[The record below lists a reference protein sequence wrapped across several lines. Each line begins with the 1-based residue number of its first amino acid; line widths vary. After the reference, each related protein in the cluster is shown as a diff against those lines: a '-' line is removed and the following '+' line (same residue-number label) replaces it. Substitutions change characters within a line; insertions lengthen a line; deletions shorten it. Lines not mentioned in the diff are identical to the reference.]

1 MVVPSLAPR
10 RGGEASGRL
19 LAMSTGRMQGAIF
32 TVMTVRVT
40 DPYDPALDA
49 EIAQQVKLS
58 PRFFADAPVVID
70 LKDCL
75 GCTAAADFEALKAQ
89 LRRHQL
95 VAVGVQGASPVQQCL
110 ALAAGLAPFG
120 PAGVRRVPA
129 PTTSEGAKAAPTKS
143 RLVTQPVRS
152 GTQIYAR
159 DSDLIVLAPVS
170 AGAEVIA
177 DGHIHIYGPLRGR
190 AIAGATGDTSARI
203 FVHRLEA
210 ELVCVAGR
218 YFVSEAIAPEHLKQA
233 AQVALIDDH
242 LRILPGWN

>member
-1 MVVPSLAPR
+1 
-10 RGGEASGRL
+10 
-19 LAMSTGRMQGAIF
+19 MQGAIF
-32 TVMTVRVT
+32 TVMTVRVS

-49 EIAQQVKLS
+49 EIAEQVKLS

-70 LKDCL
+70 LRDCL
-75 GCTAAADFEALKAQ
+75 GCTAAADFDALKTL
-89 LRRHQL
+89 LRRHGLQ
-95 VAVGVQGASPVQQCL
+95 AVGVQGASPVQQRL

-120 PAGVRRVPA
+120 AGGVRRVPA
-129 PTTSEGAKAAPTKS
+129 PTTADGAKAAPAKS
-143 RLVTQPVRS
+143 KLVTQPVRS

-159 DSDLIVLAPVS
+159 DADLIVLAPVS

-177 DGHIHIYGPLRGR
+177 DGHIHIYGALRGR

-218 YFVSEAIAPEHLKQA
+218 YFVSEAIGPEHLKQA
-233 AQVALIDDH
+233 AQVALIDDR
-242 LRILPGWN
+242 LRILPGWT

>member
-1 MVVPSLAPR
+1 
-10 RGGEASGRL
+10 
-19 LAMSTGRMQGAIF
+19 MQGAIF
-32 TVMTVRVT
+32 TVMTVRVS

-49 EIAQQVKLS
+49 DIAQQVKLS
-58 PRFFADAPVVID
+58 PQFFADAPVVID
-70 LKDCL
+70 LRDCL
-75 GCTAAADFEALKAQ
+75 GCTAATDFEALKTL
-89 LRRHQL
+89 LRRHRL
-95 VAVGVQGASPVQQCL
+95 VAVGVQGASPVQQRL

-120 PAGVRRVPA
+120 PGGARRAPA
-129 PTTSEGAKAAPTKS
+129 PTMSDGAKPAPIKS
-143 RLVTQPVRS
+143 KLVTHPVRS

-159 DSDLIVLAPVS
+159 DADLIVLAPVS

-233 AQVALIDDH
+233 AQVALIDDR
-242 LRILPGWN
+242 LRILPGWT